1 MKRINDFKA
10 FLTKYPDMVP
20 ELAAEYGDMDAL
32 IMEAHQE
39 LSSDDHDVQSYID
52 ALTNGTRH

>member
-1 MKRINDFKA
+1 MKRINDIRA
-10 FLTKYPDMVP
+10 FLNKYPDMVP

-39 LSSDDHDVQSYID
+39 LLSEEEDVQSHID
-52 ALTNGTRH
+52 SLVGGTRH